1 NYAWPTAEIAVMG
14 HSGAVEIIFPK
25 QLYEAENPKQTAQQ
39 LEKEY
44 KEKFANP
51 YIAAKRGYVD
61 DVIEPKRTRPRI
73 IKALE
78 MLKNKR
84 DSLPLK
90 KHGNIPL

>member
-1 NYAWPTAEIAVMG
+1 MSNFNKKEFALLYKKVGDKVFAE
-14 HSGAVEIIFPK
+14 
-25 QLYEAENPKQTAQQ
+25 L
-39 LEKEY
+39 LEEEY

-51 YIAAKRGYVD
+51 YIAARRGYVD
-61 DVIEPKRTRPRI
+61 DIIEPKRTRPRI

>member
-1 NYAWPTAEIAVMG
+1 MG
-14 HSGAVEIIFPK
+14 PSGAVEIIFSK
-25 QLYEAENPKQTAQQ
+25 EISQAENPKQRAKE
-39 LEKEY
+39 LEEEY

-51 YIAAKRGYVD
+51 YVAAKRGYVD
-61 DVIEPKRTRPRI
+61 DVIEPQRTRFRI

-84 DSLPLK
+84 DSLPMK